1 MLEKMEKLM
10 DNIEEQQNTTEEVTS
25 SNDNIKQLRE
35 EFKKIKAE
43 NKQLKGQAMSSA
55 LSELGLNAD
64 VGLGKAVTK
73 LYDGD
78 VTTASIKEFVESEFG
93 EVNAINADTQPAPA
107 SNNVVDAQSRVEQL
121 NKLGVNAEP
130 QNVIDEFA
138 KFVNNPETSVKD
150 SLRAK
155 FAMLENEKDN

>member
-1 MLEKMEKLM
+1 MEKKM
-10 DNIEEQQNTTEEVTS
+10 DNIEQQNTTEEVTS
-25 SNDNIKQLRE
+25 TGDNIKQLRE

-43 NKQLKGQAMSSA
+43 NKQLKGQAMHSA
-55 LSELGLNAD
+55 LNEIGLNPE

-78 VTTASIKEFVESEFG
+78 VTTASIKQFVETEFG
-93 EVNAINADTQPAPA
+93 EVNAIDAATPQEMPPA
-107 SNNVVDAQSRVEQL
+107 NQNVVDAQSRVEQL

-130 QNVIDEFA
+130 QNVMDEFA
-138 KFVNNPETSVKD
+138 KFVNNPDTSVKD

-155 FAMLENEKDN
+155 FAMIENEKDN